1 MDPRRAIEYHDH
13 QMALVALAHFLNLDG
28 KGGSY
33 ALASVQQDTFV
44 QAVGAVAENVREVA
58 QAHIIDDIVDWNYG
72 QDEPAPRLVFDA
84 IGSRQDA
91 TAVAMQQLVSAGLL
105 TPDTKLESFVR
116 QMTGL
121 PASESY
127 TEPAPE
133 GEAQVP
139 NTGQGV
145 EPPPQTLSNNSDL
158 RLFDV

>member
-44 QAVGAVAENVREVA
+44 QAVGAVAENIREIA
-58 QAHIIDDIVDWNYG
+58 QAHVIDDIVDWNYG
-72 QDEPAPRLVFDA
+72 EDEPAPRLVFDA

-127 TEPAPE
+127 TEDDSPE
-133 GEAQVP
+133 EVEEP
-139 NTGQGV
+139 DVGQGV
-145 EPPPQTLSNNSDL
+145 EPPPQTLSNKNDL